1 MDNNYNDYFDDEEK
15 IFVFKC
21 TKCKFEDPVPDWLLD
36 EFGAFSLLNRKV
48 LKKNFRMTCP
58 KCGKETMECK
68 NDNE

>member
-48 LKKNFRMTCP
+48 PKKNFKMTCP
-58 KCGKETMECK
+58 KCGKETMVYK